1 MTAPADALLAAPAAA
16 ALGAFLLWRARARLP
31 HASPNARSLH
41 AEPVPRVGGLAIWA
55 GAIPAALIAGLPGT
69 APLPIALA
77 MLAVGGISLLDDWRG
92 VHPVPRLLVQL
103 AAAATAASAV
113 LSLHDGMAFAVGVF
127 VATIVIAWSANAF
140 NFMDGTD
147 GLAALCAMLGF
158 GAYGIGAYL
167 ADLSPLPYFALVL
180 AIVPFAAM
188 NWPPARMF
196 MGDCGAVP
204 LGFLA
209 AVAGIAEW
217 QRGSW
222 PGWFPLLVFLPFL
235 ADATVTLVQRTLRR
249 ERVWEAHRS
258 HYYQRLHQMG
268 AGHAGTLR
276 IYGALMAGAGA
287 SAVAT
292 LALMPSLGWAMLA
305 LWCTVTGAFF
315 RRINYHWQL
324 RTPSS

>member
-1 MTAPADALLAAPAAA
+1 M
-16 ALGAFLLWRARARLP
+16 
-31 HASPNARSLH
+31 
-41 AEPVPRVGGLAIWA
+41 PRVGGLAIWA
-55 GAIPAALIAGLPGT
+55 GAVPAALVAGLPGGATLPT
-69 APLPIALA
+69 AGAL
-77 MLAVGGISLLDDWRG
+77 LAVGAVSVLDDWRG
-92 VHPVPRLLVQL
+92 VHPVRRLLVQI
-103 AAAATAASAV
+103 AAATTAASAFVPQSGTAATLVV
-113 LSLHDGMAFAVGVF
+113 LLL
-127 VATIVIAWSANAF
+127 ATLVIAWSANAF

-147 GLAALCAMLGF
+147 GLAAICAMLGF
-158 GAYGIGAYL
+158 GAYGLGALL
-167 ADLSPLPYFALVL
+167 AGSSPVPYFALVL

-209 AVAGIAEW
+209 AVAGLAEW
-217 QRGSW
+217 QRGTW

-235 ADATVTLVQRTLRR
+235 ADATVTLVQRALRH

-276 IYGALMAGAGA
+276 IYGALMAGAAA

-292 LALMPSLGWAMLA
+292 LALLPGFGWVVLA
-305 LWCTVTGAFF
+305 LWCTVMGAFF

-324 RTPSS
+324 RTPGP